1 MINNTEALASFIK
14 KLQKMNT
21 KSSKYENASGINY
34 SKSFLMKLLPI
45 LLLLVNFSANLFS
58 QPNNGIIKG
67 KVIDSKTNEGVPFAS
82 IAVWGTKIG
91 VIADQD
97 GNFTFSGL
105 KPGFIVL
112 HASSIGFK
120 PYVSEGIMVTNSKTV
135 NIDILLEESSLQIGE
150 VVIKASPFRK
160 TAESPVSARIIG
172 IDEIERNPGGN
183 RDISKVIESFP
194 GVASTPAFRNDV
206 IVRGGGPNEN
216 RFYLENVE
224 IPYLNHFS
232 TQGAS
237 GGPVGIINVDFVR
250 SVDFISGAFPAS
262 RGNALSS
269 VLSFNLKD
277 GNKDK
282 MKYRATLGASDL
294 GLTLDGP
301 TGKNSSIIMSV
312 RRSYLQFL
320 FSALKLPFLPTYTD
334 FQFKY
339 KWRINDKNE
348 LTVLGLGAKDD
359 FKLNLGADQTEYQK
373 YILDYLPVQ
382 TQYSYVFGAVLK
394 HFTEKGY
401 DTWVLSRNYLN
412 NTQYK
417 YMNNVEVDSNK
428 VLNYLSGEG
437 EIKARYEKTIIGENG
452 FRYNFGAG
460 LEYAHYRNSTYNK
473 LFTSGGTEVIDYTTN
488 LKFRKYGI
496 FGQISKSL
504 LDEKLTL
511 SFGIRTDANNYSSSM
526 ANPVSQMSPR
536 FSASYAITGKLNLN
550 MNLGRYYELP
560 PYTALGYADNSRVLV
575 NKSNNLKYIRSDHL
589 VAGIEYIPIENIQ
602 ISVEGFHKRYS
613 DYPFSVRDSVP
624 ISSKGADYGVFG
636 NEELKSFSQGQAY
649 GVEFL
654 GRVKELMGL
663 NLVFAYTFV
672 RSEFKNYYGTYIPT
686 AWDNRQLFSLTG
698 TKKLNKNWDLGLKFR
713 YVGGAPYTPYDVEK
727 SSLKEAWDLQGQGY
741 LDYTRFNSLRL
752 KGFSQLDIRVDKR
765 YFYKNWSLMLYADI
779 QNVLNSKAAQPPI
792 LIRETDSSGIPITD
806 PSDPTRYKLKYIS
819 GTSGT
824 VLPTVGIIVEF

>member
-1 MINNTEALASFIK
+1 MKIVFIS
-14 KLQKMNT
+14 L
-21 KSSKYENASGINY
+21 
-34 SKSFLMKLLPI
+34 FLLNLSI
-45 LLLLVNFSANLFS
+45 NLFS
-58 QPNNGIIKG
+58 QASNGTIKG
-67 KVIDSKTNEGVPFAS
+67 KVVNSKTNMGVPFAS
-82 IAVWGTKIG
+82 VAVWETTTG
-91 VIADQD
+91 VITDED
-97 GNFTFSGL
+97 GNFAFSGL
-105 KPGFIVL
+105 KPGFVVL
-112 HASSIGFK
+112 RVSSIGFK
-120 PYVSEGIMVTNSKTV
+120 PYTSQGIMVTNGKTV
-135 NIDILLEESSLQIGE
+135 NIEILLEESQIQIQE
-150 VVIKASPFRK
+150 VVIKASPFMK
-160 TAESPVSARIIG
+160 KVETPVSARIIG
-172 IDEIERNPGGN
+172 IEEIERNPGGN
-183 RDISKVIESFP
+183 RDISRVIESFP

-216 RFYLENVE
+216 RFYLDNVE

-269 VLSFNLKD
+269 VLSFNLTD
-277 GNKDK
+277 GNKEK

-359 FKLNLGADQTEYQK
+359 FKLNLKADQTDFQK
-373 YILDYLPVQ
+373 YILDYIPVQ

-394 HFTEKGY
+394 HFIEKGY
-401 DTWVLSRNYLN
+401 DTWVISRNYLN
-412 NTQYK
+412 NIQYK

-437 EIKARYEKTIIGENG
+437 EIKARYEKTIIGDNG
-452 FRYNFGAG
+452 FRFSIGTG
-460 LEYAHYRNSTYNK
+460 LEYVHYRNSTYNK
-473 LFTSGGTEVIDYTTN
+473 IFTEAGTETIDYSAN
-488 LKFRKYGI
+488 LKLIKYGI

-504 LDEKLTL
+504 FSEKLAL
-511 SFGIRTDANNYSSSM
+511 SFGIRTDINNYSSSM
-526 ANPVSQMSPR
+526 ANLISQISPR

-550 MNLGRYYELP
+550 MNIGRYYELP
-560 PYTALGYADNSRVLV
+560 PYTALGYADNSGVLI
-575 NKSNNLKYIRSDHL
+575 NKTNNLKYIRSDHL

-602 ISVEGFHKRYS
+602 ISAEVFHKHYTN
-613 DYPFSVRDSVP
+613 YPFSVRDSVP
-624 ISSKGADYGVFG
+624 ISSKGADYGIFG
-636 NEELKSFSQGQAY
+636 DEELKSFSQGQAY
-649 GVEFL
+649 GVEFM
-654 GRVKELMGL
+654 GRIKEFKGF

-672 RSEFKNYYGTYIPT
+672 RSEFKNYRGVYTPT

-698 TKKLNKNWDLGLKFR
+698 TKKLNKNWDVGLKFR
-713 YVGGAPYTPYDVEK
+713 YVGGAPYTPYDIEK
-727 SSLKEAWDLQGQGY
+727 SSLKAAWDLQGEGY
-741 LDYTRFNSLRL
+741 LDYTKFNTLRFN
-752 KGFSQLDIRVDKR
+752 GFSQLDIRVDKR
-765 YFYKNWSLMLYADI
+765 YFFDKWSLMLYVDI
-779 QNVLNSKAAQPPI
+779 QNALNSKAAQPPI
-792 LIRETDSSGIPITD
+792 LIKETDRNGIPIIN
-806 PSDPTRYKLKYIS
+806 PSDPSRYVLKYIS
-819 GTSGT
+819 GTAGT